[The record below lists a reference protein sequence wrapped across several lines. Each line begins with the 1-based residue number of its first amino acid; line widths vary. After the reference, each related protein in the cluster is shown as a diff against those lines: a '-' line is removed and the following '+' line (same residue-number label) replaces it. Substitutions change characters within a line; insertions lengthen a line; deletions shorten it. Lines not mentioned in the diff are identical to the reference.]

1 MAMFA
6 KADPVSVVV
15 TFRIT
20 AQAKAILDEAARQRD
35 CEVADV
41 CRDALEL
48 YFQQNP
54 PKAVK
59 SAKRR
64 ET

>member
-1 MAMFA
+1 MAVFS
-6 KADPVSVVV
+6 KPQPLSVMV
-15 TFRIT
+15 TFRVT
-20 AQAKAILDEAARQRD
+20 EAAKAILDETAAQRD
-35 CEVADV
+35 CEIADV